1 MDTKNLVKL
10 NPDLE
15 YLVTLKLIIFAIEG
29 KNDTKLEKSDIR
41 FCLYYGVVST
51 L

>member
-1 MDTKNLVKL
+1 MNTKNLVKL

-15 YLVTLKLIIFAIEG
+15 YIVTFLIIFAIEG
-29 KNDTKLEKSDIR
+29 KNDTKPDKSDNR
-41 FCLYYGVVST
+41 LYLYYGVVST

>member
-15 YLVTLKLIIFAIEG
+15 YIDTLLIIFAIEG
-29 KNDTKLEKSDIR
+29 KNDTKPEKSDIR